1 MASNSDRFSEEGEKF
16 LPPQVMEY
24 LVKEQ
29 ELELMHVPNYGA
41 WTYHIEIPDTKHIVG
56 RWGYLKASGTID
68 GYSIENKNLFTVT
81 GKNKLIS
88 INEKVRKAINKTGG
102 DTVIVTLY
110 LTATPS
116 DDFAEVESI
125 ESSNQLSARAKF
137 LKK

>member
-1 MASNSDRFSEEGEKF
+1 MASNSDRFSKEGEKF
-16 LPPQVMEY
+16 LPPSMMKY

-41 WTYHIEIPDTKHIVG
+41 WTYHIEIPDSKHIVG

-68 GYSIENKNLFTVT
+68 GYRIENKNLFTVT

-88 INEKVRKAINKTGG
+88 INEKIRKAINKSGG
-102 DTVIVTLY
+102 DSVTVTLY

-116 DDFAEVESI
+116 DDFAEVDSLR
-125 ESSNQLSARAKF
+125 NGKQLSAEANF